1 MSVCAFS
8 KVMGKDKFR
17 LGRHRKNEKRL
28 RSDALVSILRPRKLV
43 SVHVSPGLS
52 VTTSLDPEPQV
63 CLDDFF
69 YQCMCNGYICI
80 CTCMYSFAIVV
91 SYIRSCSP
99 IS

>member
-28 RSDALVSILRPRKLV
+28 RSDALVSIPRPRKLV

-52 VTTSLDPEPQV
+52 VTTSLDPEP
-63 CLDDFF
+63 
-69 YQCMCNGYICI
+69 
-80 CTCMYSFAIVV
+80 
-91 SYIRSCSP
+91 
-99 IS
+99 

>member
-28 RSDALVSILRPRKLV
+28 RSDARTQLVSIPRRLV

-63 CLDDFF
+63 CLDDYF

-80 CTCMYSFAIVV
+80 CTDSVLYVQCRYR
-91 SYIRSCSP
+91 YQLYTKL
-99 IS
+99 